1 MKRRNPSSLLF
12 LLMTRTAMNAIMVE
26 ERIRDEQ

>member
-1 MKRRNPSSLLF
+1 MKRQTPFSLIF
-12 LLMTRTAMNAIMVE
+12 LLMTRTAMNAITVE